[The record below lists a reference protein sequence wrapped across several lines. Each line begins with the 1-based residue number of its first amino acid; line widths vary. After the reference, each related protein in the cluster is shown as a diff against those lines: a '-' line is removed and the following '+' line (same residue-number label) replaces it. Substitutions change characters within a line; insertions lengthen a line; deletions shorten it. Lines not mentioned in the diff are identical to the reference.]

1 MLSPWPR
8 TPAERALEGS
18 DVTLDLNK
26 RCTFINRG
34 LSATGKI
41 WDEEGSL
48 PGVSGS
54 VFKRAV
60 CLCLTRRG
68 PGQTINLVTVK
79 N

>member
-34 LSATGKI
+34 LSATR
-41 WDEEGSL
+41 
-48 PGVSGS
+48 VRSGM
-54 VFKRAV
+54 KREAFRELV
-60 CLCLTRRG
+60 DLCSNE
-68 PGQTINLVTVK
+68 QYAFA
-79 N
+79 